1 MNNIQKVSDI
11 TANDIAEYLRLAEPT
26 ASDIAYITTLIT
38 VAKDYMLNYTGLED
52 LDAHSDLVIV
62 VFILCQ
68 DMFDTRAMYV
78 DNSNVNKVVETVLG
92 MHQQNLL

>member
-26 ASDIAYITTLIT
+26 ASDITYITTLIT

-52 LDAHSDLVIV
+52 LDAYSDLVIV